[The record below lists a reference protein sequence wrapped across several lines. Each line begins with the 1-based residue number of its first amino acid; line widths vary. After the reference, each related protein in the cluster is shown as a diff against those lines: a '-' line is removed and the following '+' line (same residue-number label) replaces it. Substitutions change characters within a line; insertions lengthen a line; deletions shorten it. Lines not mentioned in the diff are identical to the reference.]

1 MEHDA
6 PGKVVLVTGASS
18 GIGHCPCGQLAL
30 AGHTAYA
37 GIGQTATRDAAAAA
51 GLARYGTGHRVDV
64 HPFESAWAR
73 SSLRTAM
80 CAGSLSRRVSGR
92 GEARHPALC
101 APAQTPAETAAK
113 SSPRSPAASA
123 PGFFRRIAPDSL
135 LTAGSP
141 L

>member
-64 HPFESAWAR
+64 HP
-73 SSLRTAM
+73 LRERLGALVPSD
-80 CAGSLSRRVSGR
+80 GDVRRVA
-92 GEARHPALC
+92 EAVAWLR
-101 APAQTPAETAAK
+101 
-113 SSPRSPAASA
+113 
-123 PGFFRRIAPDSL
+123 
-135 LTAGSP
+135 
-141 L
+141 